1 MDELTR
7 KKLEMGRRVL
17 KFCRARPGSDPDF
30 MAAVS
35 RLEASLARVD
45 QLIRQEQ
52 ESQGSVRPITKRKGK
67 LRWTVKPSD
76 SDGKVIP
83 LRTDSPDD
91 PPDPAA

>member
-1 MDELTR
+1 
-7 KKLEMGRRVL
+7 
-17 KFCRARPGSDPDF
+17 

-35 RLEASLARVD
+35 RLEASVARAD

-52 ESQGSVRPITKRKGK
+52 NGQGSVRPITKRKGK
-67 LRWTVKPSD
+67 LRWKVKPSD

-91 PPDPAA
+91 PDPAA